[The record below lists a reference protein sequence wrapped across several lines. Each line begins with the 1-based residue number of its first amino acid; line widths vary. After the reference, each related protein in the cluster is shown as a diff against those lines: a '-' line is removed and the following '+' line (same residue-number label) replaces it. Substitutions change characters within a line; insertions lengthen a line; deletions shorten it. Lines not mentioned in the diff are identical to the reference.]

1 MWYTRA
7 HVHTE
12 KNKQAQILDM
22 SREAYVDKNGLI
34 QRGRCTTWRAN
45 LATLALLRYSQTDLP
60 KKKREHLYHSFSLR
74 FMRVAHNPKIEEGLQ
89 LLLSMM
95 RRDHFIQHVFKTYMT
110 VLSLKVKNVTM
121 SELTSRVESIK
132 LKRVESVVIFG
143 TEPPIE
149 RAVLTIQRW
158 WWRLTVEDREARLL
172 TDVAHQIGSRRVVP
186 INDKVLLAIQENI
199 LQKLFLRHHIIDH
212 VAAQMVTTN
221 NNIAVNR
228 VTSYRLIRRK
238 NIRCR
243 AVRRIQRC
251 WRLSL
256 PEAAEVLIKVRA
268 TMSSGQ
274 ILDLWLSGRVYYSL
288 QSLVLTRGAIPAGDY
303 VITSLQPI

>member
-1 MWYTRA
+1 MWYMRA

-12 KNKQAQILDM
+12 KNKQAQMLDM

-60 KKKREHLYHSFSLR
+60 KKKREHLHHSFSLR

-110 VLSLKVKNVTM
+110 M

-132 LKRVESVVIFG
+132 LKRVESVIIFG

-158 WWRLTVEDREARLL
+158 WWRLTVKDREARLL

-186 INDKVLLAIQENI
+186 VNDKALLAIQENI

-212 VAAQMVTTN
+212 VAAQTVTTN

-228 VTSYRLIRRK
+228 ATSYRLIRTK

-243 AVRRIQRC
+243 AARRIQRC

-256 PEAAEVLIKVRA
+256 PEAAPVLIKVRA

-288 QSLVLTRGAIPAGDY
+288 QSLVLTRGAIPAGGH